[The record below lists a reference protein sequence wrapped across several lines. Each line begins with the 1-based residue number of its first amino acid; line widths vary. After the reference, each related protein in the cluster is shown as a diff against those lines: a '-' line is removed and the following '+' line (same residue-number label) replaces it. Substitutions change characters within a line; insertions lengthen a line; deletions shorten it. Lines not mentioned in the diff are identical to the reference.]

1 MADSYKTSE
10 KISNTANDQPGA
22 TKRSWQSPKLTIL
35 DIPNST
41 FGGPNP
47 HPHKEDTKRST
58 S

>member
-22 TKRSWQSPKLTIL
+22 TKRPWQSPKLTSL

-41 FGGPNP
+41 FGGPMKGM
-47 HPHKEDTKRST
+47 KEG
-58 S
+58 